1 MGILNR
7 FEKKFVSD
15 KQAIVEYQGKK
26 YQINKAVLDKENNT
40 LRLVNRIIT
49 DEFGKEV
56 NQCYGITIK
65 LEDICYIDDDSTTI
79 ECFYPNC
86 APFARGNYTAIE
98 KKKNYKEFEFKN
110 TKQFHLNS
118 GGYWFCFD
126 DIYINTTPDEKR
138 ISDTPIKTLT
148 PLEYFK
154 QYHDS
159 KYKLIETEDE
169 LSEYLE
175 SKLSCD
181 DWCRL
186 KLVKKMKEIELGD
199 GFINGF
205 ADLIGNDLDKYYQM
219 IDLANECNDKNILMY
234 LFIYKFGKKR
244 SKDE

>member
-7 FEKKFVSD
+7 SEKKFVSN

-26 YQINKAVLDKENNT
+26 YQIKKAVLDKESNT
-40 LRLVNRIIT
+40 LCLVDRIIING
-49 DEFGKEV
+49 FGEEV
-56 NQCYGITIK
+56 SQRCGITVK
-65 LEDICYIDDDSTTI
+65 LEDICYINDDSTII

-86 APFARGNYTAIE
+86 PPFAIGNYAAIE
-98 KKKNYKEFEFKN
+98 EKTNYKEFEFKN
-110 TKQFHLNS
+110 VKQFYLNS
-118 GGYWFCFD
+118 DRYWFCFNSNIFID
-126 DIYINTTPDEKR
+126 TDSDKKR

-186 KLVKKMKEIELGD
+186 KLVKKMKEIGLGD

-219 IDLANECNDKNILMY
+219 IDLANECNNKDILMY
-234 LFIYKFGKKR
+234 LFIYKFGKKE
-244 SKDE
+244 K